1 MSIKFLFVL
10 GLLLVSAFAEEQTI
24 EQERVSEPDRE
35 ASAEE
40 KAEKKKK
47 VLLVFISYMNLNQ
60 TKKTL

>member
-1 MSIKFLFVL
+1 MSVKFLFVL
-10 GLLLVSAFAEEQTI
+10 GLLLVSSFAEEQI
-24 EQERVSEPDRE
+24 VGQERVSEPDKE